1 MSITA
6 RKLHH
11 QLGPLGLQKL

>member
-6 RKLHH
+6 RNSRTEVND
-11 QLGPLGLQKL
+11 GELQAA

>member
-6 RKLHH
+6 RSD
-11 QLGPLGLQKL
+11 Q